1 MLQLQAAW
9 STTAFECLVC
19 FLFAASCV
27 NSTWEAEPLSR
38 DTYSAFYSSAC
49 PAPAYPCCA
58 GGRWEQG
65 DFHEWSAIT
74 YPDELHDYVTTE
86 FQKIK
91 QRQAD
96 LLGIKNGIRSK
107 L

>member
-1 MLQLQAAW
+1 MPDAA
-9 STTAFECLVC
+9 C
-19 FLFAASCV
+19 
-27 NSTWEAEPLSR
+27 
-38 DTYSAFYSSAC
+38 
-49 PAPAYPCCA
+49 
-58 GGRWEQG
+58 RWEQG

-74 YPDELHDYVTTE
+74 YPDELHEYVTTE

>member
-1 MLQLQAAW
+1 MPGNKIRCAA
-9 STTAFECLVC
+9 
-19 FLFAASCV
+19 
-27 NSTWEAEPLSR
+27 
-38 DTYSAFYSSAC
+38 
-49 PAPAYPCCA
+49 
-58 GGRWEQG
+58 GRWEQG

-74 YPDELHDYVTTE
+74 YPDELHEYVTTE